1 VTTSRAASVLAV
13 ISPNPTVENTVT
25 VKYSAPV
32 RVSGSL
38 KLPAE
43 IAARTTWGAGEQQ
56 QEQRNAGG
64 EGFDPPQAREP

>member
-1 VTTSRAASVLAV
+1 MTTSRAASVLAV

-38 KLPAE
+38 KLLAE
-43 IAARTTWGAGEQQ
+43 IVAMTT
-56 QEQRNAGG
+56 
-64 EGFDPPQAREP
+64 